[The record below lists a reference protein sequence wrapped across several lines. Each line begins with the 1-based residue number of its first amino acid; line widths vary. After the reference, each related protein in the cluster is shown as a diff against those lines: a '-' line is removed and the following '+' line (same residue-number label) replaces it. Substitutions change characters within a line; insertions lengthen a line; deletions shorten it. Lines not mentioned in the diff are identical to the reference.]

1 MRAQAHT
8 LEGIVAAMLVLSSV
22 VIALQVTAVTPLTA
36 STASQ
41 HIEMQERASASGVL
55 SAARSDELVRPA
67 LLYWN
72 SSTARFHGS
81 GESGYYTGVP
91 DGDRRPALFGLL
103 NQTFAEQG
111 YAFNIVARYV
121 TSEGNIRERRVL
133 YMGRPSDSA
142 AASSTVVT
150 LYDSDRLLDAEQRE
164 TEQELASTP
173 FFTDDVGPDSN
184 VYAVVEV
191 EVVVWRM

>member
-41 HIEMQERASASGVL
+41 HIEMQEGAAAAGVL
-55 SAARSDELVRPA
+55 SAAWSNDQIRPT

-72 SSTARFHGS
+72 ESGARFHGS
-81 GESGYYTGVP
+81 GTNGYYTTGGPPTV
-91 DGDRRPALFGLL
+91 FG
-103 NQTFAEQG
+103 NQLDDAFGEQG
-111 YAFNIVARYV
+111 YAFNVVARYV
-121 TSEGNIRERRVL
+121 RADGHIRERRVV

-142 AASSTVVT
+142 AASSVTVT
-150 LYDSDRLLDAEQRE
+150 LYDSDRLRDASGNQ
-164 TEQELASTP
+164 TDATLASSP
-173 FFTDDVGPDSN
+173 FFIDDIDDQSN

-191 EVVVWRM
+191 EVIVWRM

>member
-41 HIEMQERASASGVL
+41 HIEMQEAASASGVL
-55 SAARSDELVRPA
+55 ASARAEGIIRPT

-72 SSTARFHGS
+72 ATSARFHGS
-81 GESGYYTGVP
+81 GENGYYTTGGP
-91 DGDRRPALFGLL
+91 PTEFGDFLESTFG
-103 NQTFAEQG
+103 EDG
-111 YAFNIVARYV
+111 YAFNVVAQYV
-121 TSEGNIRERRVL
+121 TTDGSIRERRIV
-133 YMGRPSDSA
+133 YMGHPSDSA
-142 AASSTVVT
+142 AAASATVT
-150 LYDSDRLLDAEQRE
+150 LYDADRLLDASHNRTDEQ
-164 TEQELASTP
+164 LASTP
-173 FFTDDVGPDSN
+173 FFVDDVGPDSN
-184 VYAVVEV
+184 VYAVVNV

>member
-8 LEGIVAAMLVLSSV
+8 LEGIVAALLVLSSV

-41 HIEMQERASASGVL
+41 HIEMQERASAAGVL
-55 SAARSDELVRPA
+55 SAARSDDQIRPT

-72 SSTARFHGS
+72 ESGARFHGA
-81 GESGYYTGVP
+81 GTNGYYTTGGPPTVF
-91 DGDRRPALFGLL
+91 GDRLDEAFGD
-103 NQTFAEQG
+103 QG
-111 YAFNIVARYV
+111 YAFNVVARYV
-121 TSEGNIRERRVL
+121 RADGNIRERRVV

-142 AASSTVVT
+142 ASSSATVT
-150 LYDSDRLLDAEQRE
+150 LYDSDRLRDATGNE
-164 TEQELASTP
+164 TEETVATNP
-173 FFTDDVGPDSN
+173 FFVDDIDEQSN

-191 EVVVWRM
+191 EVIVWRM